1 MNTSASDQSI
11 VWLHLSDLHLKD
23 IKSAG
28 VYRTQLETDLLNEL
42 NVPRLDYLVISGDI
56 GDYAEK
62 AEYAA
67 AFDLVDGLMKRFGL
81 THDQLV
87 IVPGNHD
94 LNWKLSEKSYA
105 FIPKS
110 KTPDPLLKEYLPAGE
125 AGSLKRSE
133 PKYQKRFSVFND
145 HFYKKLLALDYPLQ
159 YEEQFA
165 WIEQPEHRLLFV
177 GFNSAW
183 EIDHHY
189 KQRSGINPQALAQA
203 INRLH
208 DGNYAGWLKIAVWHH
223 PVTGPE
229 AMEDAFLQQLTTN
242 GFQVCMHGHIH
253 KAQENFYKYDDARGI
268 HIIGA
273 GTFGAPAKDQVPG
286 IPLQY
291 NLIKF
296 DPYSATLT
304 VYTRK
309 KEEPNGAWSADARWG
324 DKNAPKSWYNFKVPR
339 YKSGDQINHGP
350 GPAPN
355 PGTVCDAIRSEIRE
369 AIKKLL
375 GKPALQEVRKA
386 LINAQAEPRLDP
398 EAWLVPCGAGPFPI
412 EEKIDTLHDAV
423 RDGLQAVK
431 EGQPHLLKPARDDAK
446 EALERLLVLAVPD
459 AWAQIGTQHLGSGQR
474 KVDIPEKLPLWAEVA
489 QGRVNGNCPQLAL
502 KEDGIGVFAPNHLDH
517 DELERGLTHQDALV
531 ETLRLIWLKVQ
542 KCEPPTDLNWQRQLS
557 KTLVRRAKDGE
568 RYHITIPHD
577 RYAAISANPV
587 WAEKLGDTL
596 AHFGIFVYAT
606 GVGDPVLIVPEDDLL
621 VAIRE
626 YLRLLRKYE

>member
-1 MNTSASDQSI
+1 MATNQNDKRPLLRYFISYEHKHDSKPKQDLMDRLQANFASAKNYRFEIWDDGEIDPGDDWHDRIQGAIRNCDFGLLLVSKYFLQSKYI
-11 VWLHLSDLHLKD
+11 KEHELPAFIQPDPSQNPSTKHAIPVALKRLD
-23 IKSAG
+23 FSG
-28 VYRTQLETDLLNEL
+28 NTDLKGLEQRQ
-42 NVPRLDYLVISGDI
+42 VFMHGDKSFSEYST
-56 GDYAEK
+56 DNTKEK
-62 AEYAA
+62 
-67 AFDLVDGLMKRFGL
+67 FVDTLFQKIMR
-81 THDQLV
+81 
-87 IVPGNHD
+87 IVERRHPTNPAPTPQNGKNGQNPVNNPGN
-94 LNWKLSEKSYA
+94 
-105 FIPKS
+105 
-110 KTPDPLLKEYLPAGE
+110 
-125 AGSLKRSE
+125 GST
-133 PKYQKRFSVFND
+133 Q
-145 HFYKKLLALDYPLQ
+145 H
-159 YEEQFA
+159 
-165 WIEQPEHRLLFV
+165 
-177 GFNSAW
+177 
-183 EIDHHY
+183 
-189 KQRSGINPQALAQA
+189 
-203 INRLH
+203 
-208 DGNYAGWLKIAVWHH
+208 
-223 PVTGPE
+223 
-229 AMEDAFLQQLTTN
+229 
-242 GFQVCMHGHIH
+242 
-253 KAQENFYKYDDARGI
+253 
-268 HIIGA
+268 
-273 GTFGAPAKDQVPG
+273 
-286 IPLQY
+286 
-291 NLIKF
+291 
-296 DPYSATLT
+296 
-304 VYTRK
+304 
-309 KEEPNGAWSADARWG
+309 
-324 DKNAPKSWYNFKVPR
+324 
-339 YKSGDQINHGP
+339 
-350 GPAPN
+350 
-355 PGTVCDAIRSEIRE
+355 TVCDAIRSEIRE

-474 KVDIPEKLPLWAEVA
+474 KVEIPEKLPLWAEVG

-517 DELERGLTHQDALV
+517 DELERGLTHQDALM